1 MSRRIAVQQDRIF
14 LRSMC
19 LYCHLDSL
27 IQIFHGTDIY
37 LLSKMG
43 FRGLKLLWMSV
54 LCKAGD
60 LGKLRQICNSG
71 HSRVNM
77 FLKTLL
83 KAYVHKKDIKRQCI
97 GIFFF
102 PKKLFNHM
110 NMCHIIFLSGKTTK
124 VKNFL
129 NPSSM
134 HHFSSILRVHEKWK
148 FPSNVLFYRHDI
160 TLKFVPRIPLRRDE
174 DWWHSCKW
182 CVIYRPKTNF
192 NNVTKNVNWRY

>member
-27 IQIFHGTDIY
+27 IQTFHRTDIY

-60 LGKLRQICNSG
+60 LGKLRQIWNSG
-71 HSRVNM
+71 HSKVNM

-83 KAYVHKKDIKRQCI
+83 KAYVHIKDIKRQCI
-97 GIFFF
+97 GILFF
-102 PKKLFNHM
+102 PKELFNHM
-110 NMCHIIFLSGKTTK
+110 NMCQIIFLFGKTAK

-129 NPSSM
+129 NPLNM
-134 HHFSSILRVHEKWK
+134 YHFSSILRVHERWK
-148 FPSNVLFYRHDI
+148 FPSNILSYRHDI
-160 TLKFVPRIPLRRDE
+160 TLKFLPRIPLRSGH
-174 DWWHSCKW
+174 DWWHSSKW
-182 CVIYRPKTNF
+182 CVIYRPKTNL
-192 NNVTKNVNWRY
+192 NNVTKNVNWR

>member
-1 MSRRIAVQQDRIF
+1 MVSERK
-14 LRSMC
+14 
-19 LYCHLDSL
+19 SL
-27 IQIFHGTDIY
+27 TT
-37 LLSKMG
+37 
-43 FRGLKLLWMSV
+43 
-54 LCKAGD
+54 
-60 LGKLRQICNSG
+60 KLRAL
-71 HSRVNM
+71 HM

-102 PKKLFNHM
+102 SKKLFNHM

-129 NPSSM
+129 NPSTM
-134 HHFSSILRVHEKWK
+134 HRFSSILRVHEKWK
-148 FPSNVLFYRHDI
+148 FPSNILFYRHDI
-160 TLKFVPRIPLRRDE
+160 TLKFVPRIPLRSDE

>member
-1 MSRRIAVQQDRIF
+1 MSRRIAVQQDQNIF
-14 LRSMC
+14 EE
-19 LYCHLDSL
+19 HV
-27 IQIFHGTDIY
+27 F
-37 LLSKMG
+37 LLPPRLTNSNFSRNKHIPISKMG
-43 FRGLKLLWMSV
+43 SRGLKLLWMSV